1 MKYNQKYVGFM
12 APFAKQVVDPCAIG
26 YLLIF
31 IARNH
36 KMGDKPGNQSLPR
49 NFYKK
54 CYIDLCFM

>member
-1 MKYNQKYVGFM
+1 M